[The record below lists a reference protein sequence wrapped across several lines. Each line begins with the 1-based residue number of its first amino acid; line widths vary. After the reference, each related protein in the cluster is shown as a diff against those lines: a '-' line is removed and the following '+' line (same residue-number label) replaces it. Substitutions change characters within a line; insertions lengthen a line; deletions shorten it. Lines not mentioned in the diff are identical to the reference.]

1 MLQRTMPQ
9 NKNVPSEKNQSRQ
22 TMDMTEDDVCIYVI
36 ARTAKTS
43 KNISEGSHKE
53 GEKGND
59 EVKRILELQFRVRQ
73 MERELKEKD
82 AKLRQVAT
90 VEQKRIEM
98 LEKRVLGKFK
108 AIDAGTKA
116 TKTKSEGGSTG
127 KKKGMKA
134 VNRKTRSVK
143 LIITLGSANRSKL
156 NRPKHVTQLRWVG

>member
-1 MLQRTMPQ
+1 
-9 NKNVPSEKNQSRQ
+9 
-22 TMDMTEDDVCIYVI
+22 MTEEDAGIYVTTTI
-36 ARTAKTS
+36 AKTS

-59 EVKRILELQFRVRQ
+59 EVKRILELELRVRQ

-90 VEQKRIEM
+90 IEQKRIEM

-108 AIDAGTKA
+108 AIDAGTRVV
-116 TKTKSEGGSTG
+116 KTKSEGGSTG
-127 KKKGMKA
+127 KKKGLKV
-134 VNRKTRSVK
+134 VNRKTKSVK
-143 LIITLGSANRSKL
+143 PMITLGSANGSKL